1 MEPIERIKLKKL
13 LPVVIFK
20 SVEEAEPT
28 FDAMVKGGMDMA
40 EVCFRTPCARDAIEL
55 LAKKYPDALIGA
67 GTVINSEQ
75 CNAAIDAGAK
85 FIVSPGFS
93 KSVAEVAK
101 ARGIIYLP
109 GVSTATEVM
118 AALEEGLSIL
128 KFFPA
133 TNAGGLPYIKALSA
147 AFPQVKWM
155 PTGGVN
161 ESNILDFLSFEKII
175 CCGGSFM
182 MKGAPAEITEK
193 TKHALELIGGK

>member
-13 LPVVIFK
+13 LPVVVFK
-20 SVEEAEPT
+20 SIEEAEPI

-67 GTVINSEQ
+67 GTVINAEQ

-101 ARGIIYLP
+101 ARGVIYLP

-147 AFPQVKWM
+147 AFPQVRWM

-182 MKGAPAEITEK
+182 MKGTPAEITEK

>member
-1 MEPIERIKLKKL
+1 
-13 LPVVIFK
+13 
-20 SVEEAEPT
+20 
-28 FDAMVKGGMDMA
+28 
-40 EVCFRTPCARDAIEL
+40 
-55 LAKKYPDALIGA
+55 
-67 GTVINSEQ
+67 
-75 CNAAIDAGAK
+75 
-85 FIVSPGFS
+85 
-93 KSVAEVAK
+93 
-101 ARGIIYLP
+101 
-109 GVSTATEVM
+109 M

-147 AFPQVKWM
+147 AFPQVRWM

-182 MKGAPAEITEK
+182 MKGTPAEITEK

>member
-13 LPVVIFK
+13 LPVVVFK

-67 GTVINSEQ
+67 GTVINAEQ

-182 MKGAPAEITEK
+182 MKGTPAEITEK